1 MGLVMVGLVIGVL
14 VGLLLGWIG
23 GRVEGIAEGAYR
35 ERRRNRAPA
44 GLDPAPRGLGSSVVL
59 ERDSMADLVEA
70 GAAPSVTPV
79 WVRAE
84 REEVRS

>member
-1 MGLVMVGLVIGVL
+1 MGLVMVGLVVGVL

-23 GRVEGIAEGAYR
+23 GRFEGIAEGAYR

-44 GLDPAPRGLGSSVVL
+44 GPNSASRGPGAPSVVL
-59 ERDSMADLVEA
+59 ERDSMADLAE
-70 GAAPSVTPV
+70 GPAPSAAPV

-84 REEVRS
+84 REEVR